1 MDKIDFMSI
10 KYKNYEIVYNLY
22 KINEYS
28 VQYCGDDFL
37 FESEKEAEMFIDS
50 IMQES

>member
-10 KYKNYEIVYNLY
+10 KYKNYEIEYNLY
-22 KINEYS
+22 KMNEYS

-50 IMQES
+50 IMQEG